1 MSKKQCY
8 FKNSILNYKINF
20 KPSLYVSLSLILTR
34 FTSMNAVFFTFT
46 QFKKLHNTSKKILF
60 FLTIYFQKNN
70 FYQNTDELDKL
81 LQQSNKEKI
90 VLERQLALKYSQVI
104 PNQGDFSNSNNPN
117 KQQLNTIKVL

>member
-1 MSKKQCY
+1 
-8 FKNSILNYKINF
+8 
-20 KPSLYVSLSLILTR
+20 
-34 FTSMNAVFFTFT
+34 
-46 QFKKLHNTSKKILF
+46 
-60 FLTIYFQKNN
+60 
-70 FYQNTDELDKL
+70 